1 MSKPYFSVVM
11 PAFGVE
17 KYLENAVNSILSQ
30 TLCDCEIIIVDDASK
45 DNSGKIA
52 DTFAE
57 KHSNIKVIHH
67 EINRGLSEARNSGL
81 RAASGDFIL
90 FMDPDDTVEPTLFE
104 EIKISL
110 EKQEADVVV
119 FGMTEDYYDKNGVL
133 QNSVPISYSAETLYL
148 DTAEKVHNEILSL
161 EKKTFY
167 GYAWNKVY
175 RREYLEKIDAKFET
189 VVLIEDIVFN
199 VNVFNSLSSLIILN
213 STPYHYMKRMDESLT
228 NKFVPEYF
236 AVHKRRVKMIFDQL
250 TGFGVLTDEAKS
262 DLGSIFARYILS
274 AVQRNCDKRAK
285 MSVKDRKDFIREL
298 YKDELFL
305 ELVPYTHPQNA
316 IVKLI
321 VALLK
326 KRSVVLLGLLGRVV
340 YLVKNKMPMMFS
352 RVKQNR

>member
-17 KYLENAVNSILSQ
+17 KYLENAVNSILNQ
-30 TLCDCEIIIVDDASK
+30 TVCDCEIIIVDDASR
-45 DNSGKIA
+45 DNSGNIA
-52 DTFAE
+52 DELAE
-57 KHSNIKVIHH
+57 KYSNIKVIHH
-67 EINRGLSEARNSGL
+67 ETNRGLSEARNSGL
-81 RAASGDFIL
+81 HLASGDFVF
-90 FMDPDDTVEPTLFE
+90 FMDPDDIVEPTLFE
-104 EIKISL
+104 EITSAL

-119 FGMTEDYYDKNGVL
+119 FGMTEDYYDKNSGL
-133 QNSVPISYSAETLYL
+133 QNRVTIPYSSETLYL
-148 DTAEKVHNEILSL
+148 ETPQKIHNEILKL

-175 RREYLEKIDAKFET
+175 RREYLEKIGAEFET

-213 STPYHYMKRMDESLT
+213 STPYHYMKRIDESLT

-236 AVHKRRVKMIFDQL
+236 TVHKRRVKMIFDQL

-285 MSVKDRKDFIREL
+285 MSAKDRKDFIRDL
-298 YKDELFL
+298 YNDELFL
-305 ELVPYTHPQNA
+305 ELIPYTNPQNA
-316 IVKLI
+316 IVKVI
-321 VALLK
+321 VWLLK
-326 KRSVVLLGLLGRVV
+326 KRYTFLMRMLGRAV